1 MLRYSTPY
9 KINKEMISIDG
20 SAGEGGG
27 QILRTAVSLSAV
39 TDTPVHV
46 KNIRAGRANSGIR
59 PQHLHAIEAVR
70 KLCEGRVDGLSVGSS
85 ELTFFPGKI
94 VGGKMSINV
103 GTAGSITLVLQAL
116 MVPAAFAEKEV
127 NVTVTGGTDVA
138 WSPSVDYLQHV
149 TLPLL
154 QKFGYKGE
162 IRLLGRG
169 YYPVGGGCVKL
180 TVEPARMRRIELL
193 SPGRLLKIHGV
204 SHAHRTLSK
213 AKVAERQ
220 MKTARHF
227 LYNRFP
233 DAEIRVLE
241 EYNDAA
247 CPGSGVTVWAQTE
260 NTILGADALGER
272 GKRAEDVGREAAER
286 LAIALGSDSALDA
299 HMCDQIIPYL
309 ALAGGVVRTDDISEH
324 ARTNIEV
331 VKRFGYDVRIK
342 GNVIT
347 ARGGC

>member
-1 MLRYSTPY
+1 
-9 KINKEMISIDG
+9 MISIDG